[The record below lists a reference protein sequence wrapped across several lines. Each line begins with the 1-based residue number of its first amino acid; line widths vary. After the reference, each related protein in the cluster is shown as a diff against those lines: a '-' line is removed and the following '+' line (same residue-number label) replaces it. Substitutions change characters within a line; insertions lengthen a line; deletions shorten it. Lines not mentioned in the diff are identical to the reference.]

1 MCKART
7 SRQASKNTSEN
18 LWITVQWMK
27 VLIKRIKEKA
37 SKKIFYNCPYVT
49 ILTILKSFGWMSEVG
64 SWLALDSYIS
74 FYQCSIRYDVSNQ
87 KLTSPNHQTIRQD
100 KHRPRHSPFTNICLL
115 ALSGSSQSQSSVLI
129 FLSGCLPQDIVRY
142 CVSSECLQRPG
153 RGCDRGRYPPIS
165 PWVNIL
171 PNARVGEGSIISF
184 LFLAN

>member
-1 MCKART
+1 
-7 SRQASKNTSEN
+7 
-18 LWITVQWMK
+18 MK

-115 ALSGSSQSQSSVLI
+115 ALSVLELCLNI
-129 FLSGCLPQDIVRY
+129 PEWLSAPRYCRDIVYQVSVYKGQGGAVTGGDIRRY
-142 CVSSECLQRPG
+142 LSSSPPLTC
-153 RGCDRGRYPPIS
+153 RYIHPC
-165 PWVNIL
+165 PWWSL
-171 PNARVGEGSIISF
+171 
-184 LFLAN
+184 